1 MTEIHSMT
9 IAQLSTQLQEKRIS
23 AEELTRAF
31 LDRSKILDEKLNIW
45 VTLDPEIAIAQ
56 ARKCDE
62 QIAKKKFKSS
72 LLGIPIAVKDI
83 YFTEDMKTTCCSPIF
98 EDFSSG
104 YDAEPVRLLRES
116 GSVIMGKTV
125 TTQFACGD
133 PPPTKN
139 PWNVRRTPGGSS
151 SGSAAGLAA
160 GLFPASLGSQTAG
173 SVLRP
178 AAYNGVVGF
187 KPTHGLVSRY
197 GVYPVALSLDTMGW
211 FTKNVSDAA
220 TLLQCMAGY
229 DVRDEGSKPSDI
241 PNYSNAESAK
251 TAPTIGL
258 VDQYYFEDAD
268 PGTVSKINEL
278 ADKLSNAG
286 AKIESAAIGIN
297 FREVLDQHRIIMT
310 SEGSHTH
317 SKNFLQRPEDY
328 APEVKAVIETGLAT
342 SAATYLEALSTQR
355 KLTSEVQKTL
365 NSFDVLIAPTAI
377 SGAPTPETTGQ
388 PVFQAPWTMA
398 GVPAINLPYAL
409 DSDGLPLG
417 VQIIGSHFQEYSLLS
432 NASWLE
438 EVIGFAETPKLA

>member
-9 IAQLSTQLQEKRIS
+9 ISQLSTQLREKHIS
-23 AEELTRAF
+23 AEELTRQF
-31 LDRSKILDEKLNIW
+31 LDRSQVLNEKLNIW

-62 QIAKKKFKSS
+62 QIAKGNFKSP
-72 LLGIPIAVKDI
+72 LLGIPIGVKDI

-104 YDAEPVRLLRES
+104 YDAEPVRLLRQS

-133 PPPTKN
+133 PSPTKN
-139 PWNVRRTPGGSS
+139 PWNLQRTPGGSS

-160 GLFPASLGSQTAG
+160 GLFTASLGSQTAG

-187 KPTHGLVSRY
+187 KPTHGLVSRF
-197 GVYPVALSLDTMGW
+197 GVYPVAMSLDTMGW
-211 FTKNVSDAA
+211 FTKSVADAA

-229 DVRDEGSKPSDI
+229 DERDEGSKLSEI
-241 PNYSNAESAK
+241 PLYSKSESEK
-251 TAPTIGL
+251 RAPKIGL
-258 VDQYYFEDAD
+258 VEQYYFDDAD
-268 PGTVSKINEL
+268 PETVSEINKL
-278 ADKLSNAG
+278 ADKLSDAG
-286 AKIESAAIGIN
+286 AEIKSAN
-297 FREVLDQHRIIMT
+297 VNLDFRNVLDQHRIIMT

-317 SKNFLQRPEDY
+317 RDNFLERPDDY
-328 APEVKAVIETGLAT
+328 APEVRGVIETGLAT
-342 SAATYLEALSTQR
+342 SAATYVEALSTQR
-355 KLTSEVQKTL
+355 HLTAEVEKTL
-365 NSFDVLIAPTAI
+365 DSFDVLLAPTAI

-388 PVFQAPWTMA
+388 PAFQAPWTMA
-398 GVPAINLPYAL
+398 GVPAISLPYTL

-417 VQIIGSHFQEYSLLS
+417 VQIIGSHFQEYGLFSS
-432 NASWLE
+432 ASWLE
-438 EVIGFAETPKLA
+438 EVIGFSEAPELV